1 MDKQTHTHHSVWP
14 ISPSTRTET
23 KRCTFRLLSKD
34 INKTTTNSIIVG
46 VNSPFVEA
54 HGRNNRPSSPSL
66 YTLAIGLK
74 LAKIG
79 L

>member
-1 MDKQTHTHHSVWP
+1 MDKQTHTYHSVWP
-14 ISPSTRTET
+14 IGPSTRTET
-23 KRCTFRLLSKD
+23 KRFTFQLLSKY

-66 YTLAIGLK
+66 FILAIGLK